1 MRQITFGPTHTN
13 YFNIDPDDAREA
25 GNQSDRGIHLQER
38 RSRSVIGTSSRTLR
52 GSSTNNSPRIQNS
65 RGSGFDDTFN
75 TSSVQTGSYRSPE
88 VIFFA
93 GEDLY
98 RDNIVGS
105 RELAIKK
112 HCKCKLEFDDSR
124 TFESYCHEFCGLLN
138 LRFQDVQ
145 FMSGR
150 KEVPMQRTV
159 KKP

>member
-1 MRQITFGPTHTN
+1 MRHITFGPTHTN
-13 YFNIDPDDAREA
+13 YFNIDPDDGREA
-25 GNQSDRGIHLQER
+25 GNQSDRVIHLPER

-65 RGSGFDDTFN
+65 RGSGYFST
-75 TSSVQTGSYRSPE
+75 SVQTGSYRGLE
-88 VIFFA
+88 IIFFA

-112 HCKCKLEFDDSR
+112 YCKCKLEFDDSR

-138 LRFQDVQ
+138 LRFLDV
-145 FMSGR
+145 
-150 KEVPMQRTV
+150 
-159 KKP
+159 